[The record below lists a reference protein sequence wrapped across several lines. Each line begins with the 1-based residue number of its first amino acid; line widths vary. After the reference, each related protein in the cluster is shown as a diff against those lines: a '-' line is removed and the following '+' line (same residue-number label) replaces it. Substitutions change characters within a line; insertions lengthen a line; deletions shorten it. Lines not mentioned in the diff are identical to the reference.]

1 MKIIPRVVAFLEKKV
16 AGNRT
21 AVSLYANFYREVV
34 NNEIKLAAISERDRV
49 LNIGCGGIPFTAILI
64 ARLTGARV
72 WAIDCDKQAVE
83 VARRCVAAQQLEN
96 LVTVVH
102 LDGTDIIP
110 FDFDVALVALQARP
124 KEAILENLLQSSD
137 SKARLVFR
145 RPRREMAHQ
154 YDLLPTAPLFCDSI
168 GQDKTTFDCSVLYA
182 NLSSCQA

>member
-1 MKIIPRVVAFLEKKV
+1 MKVIPGVVASLEKRV
-16 AGNRT
+16 AGVRT
-21 AVSLYANFYREVV
+21 IVSFYANFYRGVV
-34 NNEIKLAAISERDRV
+34 NNEIKLAAITEMDRV

-72 WAIDCDKQAVE
+72 LALDCDKEAVE

-96 LVTVVH
+96 LIKVLH
-102 LDGTDIIP
+102 LDGTEVIP

-124 KEAILENLLQSSD
+124 KKAILDNLLQSCN

-154 YDLLPTAPLFCDSI
+154 YDLLPAAPLYYNSI
-168 GQDKTTFDCSVLYA
+168 RQDKTTFDCSVLYT
-182 NLSSCQA
+182 NLINCQA